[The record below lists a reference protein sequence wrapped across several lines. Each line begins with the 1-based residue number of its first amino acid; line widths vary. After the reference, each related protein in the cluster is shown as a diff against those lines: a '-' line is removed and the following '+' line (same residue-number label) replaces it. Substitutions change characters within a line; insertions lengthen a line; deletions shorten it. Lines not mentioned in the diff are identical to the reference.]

1 MNVANSNGVY
11 LTPPDLAALTA
22 RLLVQKIPP
31 VKNKIAVY
39 DNSLGIGNLLLETY
53 KIVAEKSENKT
64 IKLYGQELD
73 PKMERAAKRQ
83 MKSLGLETKHIKC
96 ADALLNDVQGSKR
109 FDYVCINPPFGVPF
123 NPDQIKN
130 DHRFDVGIP
139 KSKDSQLLFLL
150 DAVNKLYRTGRCAAI
165 MSGGSLSSAWAGDG
179 SDLIRKYIIENDWLE
194 CIIKLPSDLFNG
206 TSINT
211 YLWLVDKNKDDDRIG
226 TVQLIDASKCFHTI
240 NSDDCKTHILKEIDI
255 NEIYEMYIEKTD
267 NNGCK
272 SVIVKNDE
280 LTHKRVCVIFDDE
293 EHYYSVPKGMPIG
306 KFLRKEVLSKKPNAV
321 IDTSKTVDLYS
332 INFDMFFNDKTETFV
347 KTLKD
352 YAKLIQGYHFKSK
365 DLVEDYQF
373 PVVKISNIKND
384 QIDLT
389 KSVGI
394 TQINHVVERYK
405 IHQNDILIALS
416 GTQQGKCC
424 FVENEPSKP
433 CYANQRVGIIRCF
446 DSDNANAFYNIIN
459 SNLNDWIS
467 LKSSNNVVPNINAN
481 ILKDMPIKLK

>member
-194 CIIKLPSDLFNG
+194 CIIKLPSNLFND

-211 YLWLVDKNKDDDRIG
+211 FLWIIDKNKDEDRVG
-226 TVQLIDASKCFHTI
+226 TVQLIDASECCHMIKS
-240 NSDDCKTHILKEIDI
+240 NDCKTSIFNEDDI
-255 NEIYEMYIEKTD
+255 NDIYYTYRNKSGYD
-267 NNGCK
+267 KCK
-272 SVIVKNDE
+272 SVIMSNADLVSKQI
-280 LTHKRVCVIFDDE
+280 CVVFDDKK
-293 EHYYSVPKGMPIG
+293 HYYSILGGIETF
-306 KFLRKEVLSKKPNAV
+306 KFLRTEVLPKKPNAV
-321 IDTSKTVDLYS
+321 LDMSDTVISYT
-332 INFDMFFNDKTETFV
+332 INFDTFFKEKPKIFT

-373 PVVKISNIKND
+373 PVVKISNIKNG

-389 KSVGI
+389 RSVGI
-394 TQINHVVERYK
+394 LETNHVVERYK